1 MGDTS
6 NFENKYEEGMGL
18 ESLEQ
23 IAEEIAHENAAPEVN
38 AADILGVSAANSGES
53 EIEPQPV
60 VEEQLEP
67 QELPEES
74 VAQPE
79 AKLEEEPVANSEPV
93 EQHQAAPEVSEE
105 PAYEPNFQ
113 YKFQDEFH
121 EFDDRVK
128 AAIKTKEDE
137 DYYRD
142 LITRARGMEIQK
154 TKVSEYETKVTE
166 WEGKYN
172 DLNSRSES
180 NDQTIQYIS
189 NLMEGISRG
198 DSQSFDNLLGLCNV
212 NNDTLLRL
220 GETLAKHIENPQAFV
235 QQQQQRQQQMA
246 QVQQQQQTQSVDA
259 QAQELAQQRTEFYLD
274 RALSDNNVADI
285 VSYVDS
291 VAGEGSFKEE
301 VKAIGAQM
309 VAENPR
315 LTFDD
320 LPLIV
325 DKVAQKYA
333 KFVPASQPA
342 AQPQAQPAP
351 VQPEPVIK
359 QQIVKNNTT
368 TTLPNVSSSGGQVKS
383 NVYKPGS
390 GLDGLS
396 DRYKQVTGDEL

>member
-1 MGDTS
+1 MGDTN
-6 NFENKYEEGMGL
+6 NFQDRYEEGMGL
-18 ESLEQ
+18 ESLDK
-23 IAEEIAHENAAPEVN
+23 IAEDIAHENAAPEVD
-38 AADILGVSAANSGES
+38 AADILGVSPANSGES
-53 EIEPQPV
+53 DIEPQPEV
-60 VEEQLEP
+60 PVEEP
-67 QELPEES
+67 QEPVEES
-74 VAQPE
+74 TAQLE
-79 AKLEEEPVANSEPV
+79 TKLEEEPVAEP
-93 EQHQAAPEVSEE
+93 EPQPEVQEE

-128 AAIKTKEDE
+128 AAIKSKEDE

-142 LITRARGMEIQK
+142 LITKAKGMEIQK
-154 TKVSEYETKVTE
+154 QRVSEYETQVKE

-172 DLNSRSES
+172 DLNSRSEN
-180 NDQTIQYIS
+180 NDQTIQYVS

-198 DSQSFDNLLGLCNV
+198 DSQSFETLLGLCNV

-220 GETLAKHIENPQAFV
+220 GETLARHIENPQAFM

-259 QAQELAQQRTEFYLD
+259 QARELAQQRTEFYLD
-274 RALSDNNVADI
+274 RALSDPNVADI

-291 VAGEGSFKEE
+291 VAGDGSFKEE
-301 VKAIGAQM
+301 VKALGAQM
-309 VAENPR
+309 VAENPN

-320 LPLIV
+320 LPMIV
-325 DKVAQKYA
+325 NNIAQKYS
-333 KFVPASQPA
+333 KFRPSQPA
-342 AQPQAQPAP
+342 PQAPQAP

-368 TTLPNVSSSGGQVKS
+368 TTLPNVSSQGGQAKS

-390 GLDGLS
+390 GLDGLTE
-396 DRYKQVTGDEL
+396 RYKQVTGDEL

>member
-18 ESLEQ
+18 DSLDK

-38 AADILGVSAANSGES
+38 AADILGVSAANSSES
-53 EIEPQPV
+53 DIDLQPV

-74 VAQPE
+74 DAQPE
-79 AKLEEEPVANSEPV
+79 AKLEEEPKAEVEP
-93 EQHQAAPEVSEE
+93 QPEVQEE

-128 AAIKTKEDE
+128 AAIKSKEDE

-142 LITRARGMEIQK
+142 LITRAKGMEIQK
-154 TKVSEYETKVTE
+154 QRVSEYETKVKE

-172 DLNSRSES
+172 DLNSRSEN
-180 NDQTIQYIS
+180 NDQTIQYVS

-198 DSQSFDNLLGLCNV
+198 DSQSFETLLGLCNV

-220 GETLAKHIENPQAFV
+220 GETLARHIENPQAFM

-246 QVQQQQQTQSVDA
+246 QVQQQQHTQSVDA

-274 RALSDNNVADI
+274 RALSDPNVADI
-285 VSYVDS
+285 VNYVDS
-291 VAGEGSFKEE
+291 VAGQGSFKEE
-301 VKAIGAQM
+301 VKALGAKM

-320 LPLIV
+320 LPMIV
-325 DKVAQKYA
+325 DNIAQKYS
-333 KFVPASQPA
+333 KFRPA
-342 AQPQAQPAP
+342 AQPQAPQAPA
-351 VQPEPVIK
+351 QPEPVIK

-368 TTLPNVSSSGGQVKS
+368 TTLPNVASTGGQAKS

-390 GLDGLS
+390 GLDGLNE
-396 DRYKQVTGDEL
+396 RYKQVTGDEL